1 MKLFEKKKKINL
13 EVESS
18 EIENSEMVNLKAHN
32 LEANNIEEDNIEES
46 GYFMEQELE
55 KTDEAD
61 FDYENQEANQ
71 GETEANKDNADDIED
86 DGIIFCDGL
95 VKIYKTKEIEVMALS
110 GLELSIKPGELMAI
124 IGKSG
129 SGKST
134 LLNMLGGLERPS
146 AGKLIVD
153 GKDMSQLSKEELVLY
168 KRDTVG
174 FVWQNNSRNLFPY
187 LDALHNV
194 MSPMLFRKGNAKER
208 EERALHLLELVGM
221 EHKKD
226 SMLKQL
232 SGGEQ
237 QRIAIAIALANN
249 PKILLAD
256 EPTGAVDV
264 KTANHILELF
274 RKLNE
279 ELGLT
284 IVIVTHDVKMAKMVQ
299 RVVRIQD
306 GKISSEQI
314 MKQEYERSL
323 ASTSLSELDMSEA
336 THEEFSILDKFGRV
350 QLPEKMMEE
359 AGIDGKK
366 VKLEVVDGNIVVKGE
381 N

>member
-1 MKLFEKKKKINL
+1 M
-13 EVESS
+13 
-18 EIENSEMVNLKAHN
+18 
-32 LEANNIEEDNIEES
+32 ED
-46 GYFMEQELE
+46 
-55 KTDEAD
+55 
-61 FDYENQEANQ
+61 
-71 GETEANKDNADDIED
+71 
-86 DGIIFCDGL
+86 IIFCDGL
-95 VKIYKTKEIEVMALS
+95 VKIYKTKEVEVMALS
-110 GLELSIKPGELMAI
+110 GLELSIKQGELMAI

-153 GKDMSQLSKEELVLY
+153 DKDMSQLSTDELVEY
-168 KRDTVG
+168 KRSTVG

-187 LDALHNV
+187 LNALDNV
-194 MSPMLFRKGNAKER
+194 MTPMLFRKGDMNAKR
-208 EERALHLLELVGM
+208 ERAMELLELVGLP
-221 EHKKD
+221 HKKD

-264 KTANHILELF
+264 KTANHIFDLF

-284 IVIVTHDVKMAKMVQ
+284 IVIVTHDNKIAKMVQ

-314 MKQEYERSL
+314 MKQEYEEHLEKVSL
-323 ASTSLSELDMSEA
+323 MDLDMSEA
-336 THEEFSILDKFGRV
+336 THEEYSILDKFGRV
-350 QLPEKMMEE
+350 QLPEHLMEE
-359 AGIDGKK
+359 AGISGKK
-366 VKLEVVDGNIVVKGE
+366 VRLEIQDGNIVVKGE
-381 N
+381 SEA

>member
-1 MKLFEKKKKINL
+1 MQLFKRRKWEQRKETKKQY
-13 EVESS
+13 
-18 EIENSEMVNLKAHN
+18 
-32 LEANNIEEDNIEES
+32 NIEGVEEDREQKVEKQQES
-46 GYFMEQELE
+46 DSELN
-55 KTDEAD
+55 EA
-61 FDYENQEANQ
+61 E
-71 GETEANKDNADDIED
+71 GSMIW
-86 DGIIFCDGL
+86 CDGL
-95 VKIYKTKEIEVMALS
+95 VKIYKTKEVEVMALS
-110 GLELSIKPGELMAI
+110 GLELSIKPGEFMAI

-134 LLNMLGGLERPS
+134 LLNMIGGLERPS
-146 AGKLIVD
+146 AGRLLVD
-153 GKDMSQLSKEELVLY
+153 GRDMNLLTKEELVLY

-187 LDALHNV
+187 LNALDNV
-194 MSPMLFRKGNAKER
+194 MSPMLFQSGNEKEKR
-208 EERALHLLELVGM
+208 ERAMYLLDLVGM
-221 EHKKD
+221 GHKKD

-264 KTANHILELF
+264 KTANHIFDLF
-274 RKLNE
+274 RRLNE

-284 IVIVTHDVKMAKMVQ
+284 IVIVTHDNKIAKMVQ

-314 MKQEYERSL
+314 MKQEYEKNL
-323 ASTSLSELDMSEA
+323 AKLSLSELDMSET
-336 THEEFSILDKFGRV
+336 THEEYSILDKFGRV
-350 QLPEKMMEE
+350 QLPEKLLEE

-366 VKLEVVDGNIVVKGE
+366 VKLELIDGNIVVKKE
-381 N
+381 

>member
-1 MKLFEKKKKINL
+1 
-13 EVESS
+13 
-18 EIENSEMVNLKAHN
+18 
-32 LEANNIEEDNIEES
+32 
-46 GYFMEQELE
+46 MEQ
-55 KTDEAD
+55 
-61 FDYENQEANQ
+61 
-71 GETEANKDNADDIED
+71 DI
-86 DGIIFCDGL
+86 IWCDGL

-110 GLELSIKPGELMAI
+110 GLELSIKQGEMMAI

-134 LLNMLGGLERPS
+134 LLNMIGGLERPS
-146 AGKLIVD
+146 AGSLFVD
-153 GKDMSQLSKEELVLY
+153 GKNMSLLTREELVQY

-187 LDALHNV
+187 LNALDNV
-194 MSPMLFRKGNAKER
+194 MTPMLFKKGDKSDRKQ
-208 EERALHLLELVGM
+208 RAMELLKLVGM

-226 SMLKQL
+226 CMLKQL

-264 KTANHILELF
+264 KTANHIFDLF

-279 ELGLT
+279 ELGIT
-284 IVIVTHDVKMAKMVQ
+284 IVIVTHDNKIAKMVQ

-314 MKQEYERSL
+314 MKQEYEKNMADVSF
-323 ASTSLSELDMSEA
+323 SELDMAQA
-336 THEEFSILDKFGRV
+336 THEEYSILDKFGRV
-350 QLPEKMMEE
+350 QLPEKLLEE
-359 AGIDGKK
+359 AGIDGRK
-366 VKLEVVDGNIVVKGE
+366 VRLEMIDGNIVVKRE
-381 N
+381 DA